1 MSPLPGRPLGR
12 SLAVLSAT
20 LVMLTVLMSSASANV
35 APRLQLGIYP
45 WGAAGATTAIA
56 PSVPENADRSM
67 AAVRSL
73 KGDRPFV
80 VHVYGDYTGVSNA
93 SADGLLSEAAWW
105 SANGMKVSAVLRYR
119 PADTTRAAGYPA
131 WVRTQTRRLAALTG
145 LSSIHVGNEP
155 NNLSPGAGDGSYPGV
170 IPAIAAGV
178 PAARAELDALGRSGV
193 RVGFNWAAGS
203 FPTTTEPM
211 WAALRQ
217 AGGPAFTSAVGFVA
231 VNVYPG
237 TWSPPSVL
245 VPPTATQV
253 ASTVRTTLDA
263 LRTRHMPTAG
273 VGGAD
278 IIVGETGYPTSST
291 RTEAAQELVLRTVV
305 DEVETVRGLYGVTDL
320 YAFALRDGNTAS
332 GQLENGYGL
341 LRDDYSAK
349 PAFAVLKHAVA
360 RPESEVPVPTQP
372 VTAPPEPAP
381 APTESAPAPTEPA
394 PAPAPTEPTPISPT
408 PTPTPIPTAPAPAPA
423 PGKVKGSPKLR
434 VSRAALVGTRTLEL
448 VAPISRAAKGRVRIT
463 VRAAGRTTRFTAKVS
478 RGRILVRR
486 ALPRTRSRVRRAVLT
501 VRYDGDSRM
510 RAQTVRRVATR

>member
-1 MSPLPGRPLGR
+1 M
-12 SLAVLSAT
+12 
-20 LVMLTVLMSSASANV
+20 LVMLSVVMSSASANV
-35 APRLQLGIYP
+35 APRLQFGIYP
-45 WGAAGATTAIA
+45 WGAAGATTSIA
-56 PSVPENADRSM
+56 PSVPENADKSM
-67 AAVRSL
+67 AAVRAV

-93 SADGLLSEAAWW
+93 SVDGLLSEASWW

-119 PADTTRAAGYPA
+119 PADKSKAAGYPA
-131 WVRTQTRRLAALTG
+131 WVRTQTRRLAAVTG
-145 LSSIHVGNEP
+145 LYSIHVGNEP

-170 IPAIAAGV
+170 IDAIAAGV

-217 AGGPAFTSAVGFVA
+217 AGGTTFTSAVGFVS

-237 TWSPPSVL
+237 TWSPPSAL

-253 ASTVRTTLDA
+253 ASTVRATLDA
-263 LRTRHMPTAG
+263 LRTRHMPAAG

-291 RTEAAQELVLRTVV
+291 RTEATQEMVLRTVV

-349 PAFAVLKHAVA
+349 PAFAVLKNAVS
-360 RPESEVPVPTQP
+360 RPEGEV
-372 VTAPPEPAP
+372 P
-381 APTESAPAPTEPA
+381 APTEPAPAPTEPA
-394 PAPAPTEPTPISPT
+394 PAPAPAPTEPAPAPTEPAPAPTTPTPISAT
-408 PTPTPIPTAPAPAPA
+408 PVEPAPA
-423 PGKVKGSPKLR
+423 PGKVKRSPRLR
-434 VSRAALVGTRTLEL
+434 VSRATLVGTSTLDL

-463 VRAAGRTTRFTAKVS
+463 VWAAGRTTRFTAKVS
-478 RGRILVRR
+478 RGRIRVRR
-486 ALPRTRSRVRRAVLT
+486 ALPRTRSKVRRAVLT
-501 VRYDGDSRM
+501 VRYSGDSRM